1 MHELHAQLN
10 AVARELEQQRQRSEQ
25 LHQQQ
30 QHVSAAAAA
39 AARAPAAAA
48 ASDVRRATKIA
59 APSNFSGSAL
69 SLDSWLRELQQQFDW
84 YRYNDDADRVALAGA
99 HLRSSALD
107 WWHSLSEELRAP
119 LADDYAAFVAALRG
133 RFQPV
138 NSAQAAR
145 IGLDALR
152 QSSKQSVHD
161 YISAFN
167 RLLTAV
173 PSMAEE
179 DRLHRFTTGLRADV
193 QREVVLKKP
202 ATLSAAIDIAT
213 RVGSLTLLAASTA
226 AAASHSAAS
235 SYSSSAM
242 DVNALDLNAVEGLES
257 ESDAYGASAAAS
269 ATPASRSELQQLLQ
283 QNRQLLHALQQ
294 RGGANRDGGRG
305 GRAQSGRGGRAPP
318 RVAGLSAQQVRQR
331 LDAGQCFNCGEAGH
345 QSRNCPSESKN

>member
-242 DVNALDLNAVEGLES
+242 DVNALDLNAVEGLEPG
-257 ESDAYGASAAAS
+257 SDGAPAAAS
-269 ATPASRSELQQLLQ
+269 AAPVSRAEFQQLMAQ
-283 QNRQLLHALQQ
+283 HRQMLHAMQQQ
-294 RGGANRDGGRG
+294 RGGASRDGGRG
-305 GRAQSGRGGRAPP
+305 GRAQTGRRPP
-318 RVAGLSAQQVRQR
+318 LRVAGLSAQQVRQR
-331 LDAGQCFNCGEAGH
+331 LDAGLCFNCGEAGH